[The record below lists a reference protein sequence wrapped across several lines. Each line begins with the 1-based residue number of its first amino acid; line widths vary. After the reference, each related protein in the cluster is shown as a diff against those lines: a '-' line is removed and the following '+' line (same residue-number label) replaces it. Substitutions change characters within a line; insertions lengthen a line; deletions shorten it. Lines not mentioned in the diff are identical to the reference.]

1 MKDLKPLTG
10 LLLLIGVLG
19 MFYGASLLFDDPGR
33 IPFRIDYELF
43 IAPSIQVFID
53 QPFNDAIVNYHAAM
67 NPGYF
72 MFMAEFTKVFGDSFH
87 TLQVLNIGMVF
98 LSIAFF
104 YIFLIRFGLTS
115 VFALLYSLPIALS
128 PYLKY
133 SALEL
138 NTDHFAVVFLVLSL
152 SFLLEAMRQK
162 GIIQFLL
169 LTMCIVSVLVSLY
182 TRQNYLSALLVINI
196 LIGKYIHERAV
207 KLYCVVTSILGLIP
221 LLFLFWRWGGFVNP
235 NFQEAHQAIAIGATN
250 IVYGILNGLV
260 YFIPFV
266 IILWFIHRLSISVFK
281 RPNAASYIVLSV
293 IVIVAFLLT
302 IGFDFSRLH
311 GDGGGLLL
319 KTIKYLPHPY
329 FQLLALFFFILL
341 FLTSS
346 WLVLFIMREKLLY
359 FSFIILLLPLF
370 FNNASYPKY
379 FDPMVVIVLI
389 SVMVVMKQDIN
400 QKIALLSVVVFTQL
414 FINAVLFFY
423 TGIIKTY

>member
-1 MKDLKPLTG
+1 MKDMKPLTG

-87 TLQVLNIGMVF
+87 TLQALNIVMGF
-98 LSIAFF
+98 LSIACF
-104 YIFLIRFGLTS
+104 YIFLIRFGLTPL
-115 VFALLYSLPIALS
+115 FALLYSLPIALS

-152 SFLLEAMRQK
+152 SFLLGAMKRK
-162 GIIQFLL
+162 GKIQFLF
-169 LTMCIVSVLVSLY
+169 LTMCIMSVLVSIY
-182 TRQNYLSALLVINI
+182 TRQNYLSALIVINI
-196 LIGKYIHERAV
+196 LIVKYIHEKAV
-207 KLYCVVTSILGLIP
+207 KLYCIAASILGLIP
-221 LLFLFWRWGGFVNP
+221 LMFLFWRWGGFVNP
-235 NFQEAHQAIAIGATN
+235 NFQEAHQTIAIGATN

-266 IILWFIHRLSISVFK
+266 IILWFIHRLSFSVFK
-281 RPNAASYIVLSV
+281 TPNAASYIVLSV

-359 FSFIILLLPLF
+359 LSFIILLLPLF